1 MANPSGTAPEESK
14 PIPGATL
21 SLFAVALVE
30 LRKDLRQLIDSRW
43 NEAVRRRAEE
53 LSSTLGQACQR
64 MGLVGLQPFLRSLT
78 NLTRVPRADALLLL
92 PALRE
97 KFEVLGREVEARLPR
112 RTRRFR
118 S

>member
-1 MANPSGTAPEESK
+1 MADPTRPAPGEPR
-14 PIPGATL
+14 PIPDATL

-30 LRKDLRQLIDSRW
+30 LRRDLRQLVDSRW

-64 MGLVGLQPFLRSLT
+64 MGLAGLQPFLRSLT
-78 NLTRVPRADALLLL
+78 NLTRVPRADALPLL
-92 PALRE
+92 PSLRE
-97 KFEVLGREVEARLPR
+97 KFEALGQEVEERLPR

-118 S
+118 G

>member
-1 MANPSGTAPEESK
+1 MADPSGPAPGESK
-14 PIPGATL
+14 AIPGATL
-21 SLFAVALVE
+21 SLFAVAFAE
-30 LRKDLRQLIDSRW
+30 LRRDLRQLADSRW
-43 NEAVRRRAEE
+43 NEALRRRAEE
-53 LSSTLGQACQR
+53 LASALAQACQR

-78 NLTRVPRADALLLL
+78 NLTRLPRADALLLL

-118 S
+118 G